1 MKQPKGSKRE
11 TKIEKSN
18 TMKTLKTLSVLAIAG
33 AFAGAAFAGPGD
45 AHPSFASR
53 GWQQAKKAQAT
64 QIALYRAGEVTATK
78 KSANV
83 KTVRLPN
90 VNPKTH
96 TPLTVKVATNPR

>member
-1 MKQPKGSKRE
+1 
-11 TKIEKSN
+11 
-18 TMKTLKTLSVLAIAG
+18 MKTLIKTLSVLAIGG

-45 AHPSFASR
+45 AHPSFAYQGVNNAR
-53 GWQQAKKAQAT
+53 KAKAV

-78 KSANV
+78 QSANV

>member
-1 MKQPKGSKRE
+1 
-11 TKIEKSN
+11 
-18 TMKTLKTLSVLAIAG
+18 MKTLIKTLSVLAIGG

-45 AHPSFASR
+45 AHPPFAY
-53 GWQQAKKAQAT
+53 QPVKKAKAV

-78 KSANV
+78 QNANV

-90 VNPKTH
+90 ANPKIH